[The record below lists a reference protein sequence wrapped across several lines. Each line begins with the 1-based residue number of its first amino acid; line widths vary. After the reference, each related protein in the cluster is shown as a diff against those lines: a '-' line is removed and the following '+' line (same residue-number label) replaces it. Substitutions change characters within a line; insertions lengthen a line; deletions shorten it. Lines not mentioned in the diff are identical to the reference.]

1 MTKKELSQLYYLKKE
16 IKEQQRRLE
25 ELETAAMSCN
35 AKITGLPHGTGIS
48 DKIGNYAS
56 QIADLKSLLD
66 LNLKKC
72 FYELNRLDR
81 YIESVDDPLLR
92 QIMTYRFI
100 NGYSWS
106 KIAYMIGG
114 NNTPDGLRI
123 KMMRFLGK
131 K

>member
-16 IKEQQRRLE
+16 IRQLKQRIK
-25 ELETAAMSCN
+25 ELETAATGCT
-35 AKITGLPHGTGIS
+35 AKITGLPHGTGIN
-48 DKIGNYAS
+48 DKIGNYAA

-81 YIESVDDPLLR
+81 YIESVNDPLLR

-106 KIAYMIGG
+106 KISYMIGG
-114 NNTPDGLRI
+114 NNTADGLRI

>member
-35 AKITGLPHGTGIS
+35 VKITGLPHGTGIN
-48 DKIGNYAS
+48 DKIGHYAA

-81 YIESVDDPLLR
+81 YIQSIDDPLLR
-92 QIMTYRFI
+92 QIITYRFI

-106 KIAYMIGG
+106 KISYMIGG
-114 NNTPDGLRI
+114 NNTADGLRI
-123 KMMRFLGK
+123 KIMRFLGK